1 MAFKALNEVF
11 DGRLALPGK
20 DGKIYYVPEPDAE
33 LGAWCTAMF
42 AAGVA
47 INIGETPP
55 EGGLPPLQLDDD
67 AEDAMYL
74 RVLGKELL
82 EQLRAD
88 DYGHSTIRLFGQ
100 TAFIWI
106 AAGNEAAEGF
116 WNAGGDPKAPAPT
129 RAQKRAAA
137 RQATASTPST
147 AAASTTRRAGST
159 NGTTLRKAPSKA
171 AAARRSP
178 GK

>member
-20 DGKIYYVPEPDAE
+20 NGKIYHIPEADAE

-42 AAGVA
+42 TAGVA
-47 INIGETPP
+47 INLGETPP

-74 RVLGKELL
+74 RVLGKDLL
-82 EQLRAD
+82 EQLYAD
-88 DYGHSTIRLFGQ
+88 GYGHSTVRLFGQ

-106 AAGNEAAEGF
+106 AAGKEAAEAF
-116 WNAGGDPKAPAPT
+116 WNSGGDPKARAP
-129 RAQKRAAA
+129 RAR
-137 RQATASTPST
+137 RQASAPVTDSTPST
-147 AAASTTRRAGST
+147 AAASTTPGAGST
-159 NGTTLRKAPSKA
+159 SGTKPRKAPSKA
-171 AAARRSP
+171 PGGRRSP

>member
-20 DGKIYYVPEPDAE
+20 DGKIYRVPEPDAE
-33 LGAWCTAMF
+33 LGSWCTAMF

-47 INIGETPP
+47 INIGEKPP

-67 AEDAMYL
+67 AEDAMYR
-74 RVLGKELL
+74 RVLGQELL
-82 EQLRAD
+82 DELRAD
-88 DYGHSTIRLFGQ
+88 GYGHVTIRLFGQ

-106 AAGNEAAEGF
+106 AAGNEAAEAF
-116 WNAGGDPKAPAPT
+116 WNAGGDPKAPAQT
-129 RAQKRAAA
+129 RAIKRAT
-137 RQATASTPST
+137 RQATGSTRST
-147 AAASTTRRAGST
+147 AGASTTPRAGST
-159 NGTTLRKAPSKA
+159 NGTTSRKAPSKA
-171 AAARRSP
+171 PAARPSR